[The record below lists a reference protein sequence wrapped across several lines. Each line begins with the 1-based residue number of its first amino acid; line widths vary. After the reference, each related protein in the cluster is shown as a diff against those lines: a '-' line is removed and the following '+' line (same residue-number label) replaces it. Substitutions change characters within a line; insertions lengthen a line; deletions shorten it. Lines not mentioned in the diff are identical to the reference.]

1 MRSRFGSAML
11 VACVSLAACAGSD
24 PVMSMHLPDWSG
36 PGLSCAHRPDGA
48 MTVEMTVPTGGHQL
62 TLVDVGRD
70 GAAATGRVDYAPP
83 TGDMVPQVITTL
95 RVEVPAERLGDAT
108 AVLVEV
114 RAAGGDRPHLAVA
127 TSRPRR

>member
-1 MRSRFGSAML
+1 MRGPCAAAML
-11 VACVSLAACAGSD
+11 VACVSLSACAGSD
-24 PVMSMHLPDWSG
+24 ATMSMHLPDWSG
-36 PGLSCAHRPDGA
+36 PAVSCTHRPDGA

-62 TLVDVGRD
+62 ALTDVTRD
-70 GAAATGRVDYAPP
+70 GAAATVHVDYAPP

-114 RAAGGDRPHLAVA
+114 CAAPAERPHLAVA